1 MDAVQYRKDQPVLT
15 FWQVAKNF
23 EIFNSSIHR
32 WCKQFNDTK
41 GKNEN
46 KDLFREQ
53 AIFQVMM
60 QKNLSFK
67 KESRDLKDAVEI
79 LKEETA
85 SIKSVSL
92 RTVTQILG
100 VSISGFKSW
109 LNRKQSKSKRRKE
122 TEKKEISELHKE
134 IIEKRNEAIQ
144 KKHVHWTMQV

>member
-1 MDAVQYRKDQPVLT
+1 
-15 FWQVAKNF
+15 
-23 EIFNSSIHR
+23 
-32 WCKQFNDTK
+32 
-41 GKNEN
+41 
-46 KDLFREQ
+46 
-53 AIFQVMM
+53 MM

-109 LNRKQSKSKRRKE
+109 SNRKQSKSKRRKE